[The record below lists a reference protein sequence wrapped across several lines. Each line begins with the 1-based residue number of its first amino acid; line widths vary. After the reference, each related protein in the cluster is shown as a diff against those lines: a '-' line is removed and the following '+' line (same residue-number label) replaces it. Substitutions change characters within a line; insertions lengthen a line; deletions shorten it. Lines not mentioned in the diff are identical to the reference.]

1 MAERESFF
9 VRAVSRVVVVKPAE
23 LPLLLAA
30 FGTVFCMFTAYMMLR
45 PVRDAIGA
53 GDFENISALFWGTF
67 IAMLALQPVYGWL
80 TSRFRRTAF
89 LPWVYGFF
97 CLNLVA
103 FWAWFTFSDEKSVS
117 HLYAGR
123 AYFVWVSV
131 FNLFVVAVF
140 WSLMADIFTRE
151 QAGRMFGFIAAGL
164 SCGGMA
170 GPAIATVLAPRIG
183 AISLLLVAA
192 GVLALS
198 LVAMLGLLALHRR
211 VPGDGGESLSAEQ
224 ARERDAALGGGMWS
238 GFTAVVKSPY
248 LLGIALF
255 VLLLTWVSTFLYVEQ
270 LKLVNSAFATRNE
283 RTAYFSTIDFWVQAA
298 SLVLQML
305 IFSRAF
311 KLFGF
316 RAMIVFMPIVMMA
329 GFVAIAIAPTFAMV
343 VAVMCVRRVG
353 EYGITRPCRDM
364 LWTSVPR
371 EEKYKAKALIDTFVY
386 RGGDATSASLHKAL
400 KLGPA
405 ETAWLGAATAAVW
418 CGVAWWVGRK
428 SRQDTA
434 RPNSA

>member
-1 MAERESFF
+1 MAEREGFV
-9 VRAVSRVVVVKPAE
+9 VRALSRVVVVRPAE
-23 LPLLLAA
+23 LSLLLAA

-53 GDFENISALFWGTF
+53 EDHEKISELFWGTF
-67 IAMLALQPVYGWL
+67 VAMLAVQPVYGWL
-80 TSRFRRTAF
+80 TSRYRRTTF

-103 FWAWFTFSDEKSVS
+103 FWAWFTFTDEKSAS

-170 GPAIATVLAPRIG
+170 GPALATVLAPRIG

-192 GVLALS
+192 GVLGLS

-211 VPGDGGESLSAEQ
+211 APGDVGESLSAEQ
-224 ARERDAALGGGMWS
+224 ARERDAALGGSMWS
-238 GFTAVVKSPY
+238 GFAAVAKSPY

-329 GFVAIAIAPTFAMV
+329 GFVAIALAPTFAMV

-418 CGVAWWVGRK
+418 YGVAWWVGRRG
-428 SRQDTA
+428 SVASQVR
-434 RPNSA
+434 

>member
-1 MAERESFF
+1 VAEREGFV
-9 VRAVSRVVVVKPAE
+9 VRALSRVVVVRPAE
-23 LPLLLAA
+23 LSLLLAA

-53 GDFENISALFWGTF
+53 EDHEKISELFWGTF
-67 IAMLALQPVYGWL
+67 VAMLAVQPVYGWL
-80 TSRFRRTAF
+80 TSRYRRTTF

-103 FWAWFTFSDEKSVS
+103 FWAWFTFTDEKSAS

-170 GPAIATVLAPRIG
+170 GPALATVLAPRIG

-192 GVLALS
+192 GVLGLS

-211 VPGDGGESLSAEQ
+211 APGDVGESLSAEQ
-224 ARERDAALGGGMWS
+224 ARERDAALGGSMWS
-238 GFTAVVKSPY
+238 GFAAVAKSPY

-329 GFVAIAIAPTFAMV
+329 GFVAIALAPTFAMV

-418 CGVAWWVGRK
+418 YGVAWWVGRRG
-428 SRQDTA
+428 SVASQVR
-434 RPNSA
+434 